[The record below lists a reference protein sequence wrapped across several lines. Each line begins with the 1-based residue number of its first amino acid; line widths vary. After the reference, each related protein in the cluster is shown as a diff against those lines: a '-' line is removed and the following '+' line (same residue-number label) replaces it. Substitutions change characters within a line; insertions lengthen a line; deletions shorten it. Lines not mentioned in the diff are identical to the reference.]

1 MTEVAKRKYPVFG
14 ENECSQHF
22 DEAFR
27 DLAGTCVL
35 CEVCGRVHFAD
46 DERFLGHDLAKLRR
60 LRRNANRNPEGWIGH
75 DSAVLFG
82 SIFSKQV
89 VFECQCGYAGYAEEL
104 LWNGRYPIAE
114 YLAARATNEASN
126 VKDLEFATQ
135 SAKEA
140 VKQT

>member
-89 VFECQCGYAGYAEEL
+89 VFELLRSILLREQQMKRQMLKIWNLRLNQQKKPSNKHRKIFFHVCPQAGIFL
-104 LWNGRYPIAE
+104 
-114 YLAARATNEASN
+114 
-126 VKDLEFATQ
+126 
-135 SAKEA
+135 
-140 VKQT
+140 